1 MGFKTCTKCGET
13 KPATLEHFYKHKNG
27 LTTLCKTCVSTQ
39 GKTYREANR
48 DREIS
53 RKKVYRQANRDKE
66 LEKRKLRYLVNR
78 PHLLVQRK
86 IYYESNRN
94 AEIERSK
101 RYAKDNREEVATRRR
116 RYGARRRSTDP
127 VYRVVEALR
136 KRVREAVKGHCKSAR
151 TLQLL
156 GCSIERLREHISK
169 QFKPGMSW
177 ENYGKWHIDHIRPC
191 ASFNLAGQ
199 VQQRQCFHYTNLQPL
214 WALENILK
222 GAQWEVVHH
231 ASDTRHLLR

>member
-1 MGFKTCTKCGET
+1 MDELKTCTKCGEA
-13 KPATLEHFYKHKNG
+13 KPATTEYFHKKLSG
-27 LTTLCKTCVSTQ
+27 LHASCKTCVSKQ
-39 GKTYREANR
+39 GKIYHDANR
-48 DREIS
+48 DLLIS
-53 RKKVYRQANRDKE
+53 RKKVYRGANRDKE
-66 LEKRKLRYLVNR
+66 LEQRRLRYQANR
-78 PHLLVQRK
+78 LQILAQRK

-101 RYAKDNREEVATRRR
+101 RYIKDNQEDVAARRR
-116 RYGARRRSTDP
+116 RNAARRRSTDP
-127 VYRVVEALR
+127 LYRVVEALR

-156 GCSIERLREHISK
+156 GCSVERLREHISK

-191 ASFNLAGQ
+191 ASFNLASGA
-199 VQQRQCFHYTNLQPL
+199 QQRQCFHYTNLQPL

-222 GAQWEVVHH
+222 GAKWEVIQ
-231 ASDTRHLLR
+231 SC